1 MPCPARVATA
11 IPDQVSD
18 SWAAELEPDALAL
31 RRLHELLLSAALRE
45 AH

>member
-11 IPDQVSD
+11 IPDEGSD
-18 SWAAELEPDALAL
+18 SWAAELEPDAVAP
-31 RRLHELLLSAALRE
+31 RRLRELLLSAALRE

>member
-1 MPCPARVATA
+1 MPCP
-11 IPDQVSD
+11 VSD

-31 RRLHELLLSAALRE
+31 RRLHEPLLSAALRE